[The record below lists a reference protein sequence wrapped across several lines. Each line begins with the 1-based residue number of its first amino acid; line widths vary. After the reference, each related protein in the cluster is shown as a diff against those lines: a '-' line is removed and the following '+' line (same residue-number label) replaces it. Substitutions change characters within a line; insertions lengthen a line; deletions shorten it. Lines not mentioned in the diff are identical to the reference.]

1 MPLRYVC
8 GIIKDHFG
16 RYLMLDYAPAKGTGN
31 TEAPNKCTISV
42 ESWVS
47 EKEDTL
53 DVLVR
58 EIDTTLSIPM
68 LDVLSSLDLRDTRC
82 LKRTGVH
89 CDQELTVYT
98 FLMDGIF
105 RTKCANDVTQRLRTA
120 DQINRVIRKK
130 ILVPTTY
137 CRFVVENMDLWESVA

>member
-1 MPLRYVC
+1 
-8 GIIKDHFG
+8 
-16 RYLMLDYAPAKGTGN
+16 MLDYAPTKGTSN
-31 TEAPNKCTISV
+31 TKAPNKCTISI

-58 EIDTTLSIPM
+58 EINTTLSIPM
-68 LDVLSSLDLRDTRC
+68 LNILSSLDLRDTKC
-82 LKRTGVH
+82 LKRTGTY

-98 FLMDGIF
+98 FLMNGIF
-105 RTKCANDVTQRLRTA
+105 RTKCINDVTQRFRTA
-120 DQINRVIRKK
+120 DQINQIIRKK

-137 CRFVVENMDLWESVA
+137 CRFVVENINLWESVA